1 VPIATYFVLLEI
13 PVELVGEY
21 VNHLWILQV
30 LDKMHARA
38 SGPRVL
44 LTRQPT
50 EGRSRDGG
58 LRLGEMERD
67 CLIAYG
73 ASMLIFERLLL
84 SSDPYQVQVCRKC
97 GLLGYYNY
105 KLKTSYCSMCK
116 NGENMAKMRLPY
128 ACKLLFQELQAMNVV
143 PRLKLTEG

>member
-1 VPIATYFVLLEI
+1 
-13 PVELVGEY
+13 
-21 VNHLWILQV
+21 
-30 LDKMHARA
+30 MHARA

-73 ASMLIFERLLL
+73 ASMLIFERLLI

-97 GLLGYYNY
+97 GLLGYYNH
-105 KLKTSYCSMCK
+105 KLKASYCSMCK
-116 NGENMAKMRLPY
+116 NGENMAKMRMPY

>member
-1 VPIATYFVLLEI
+1 MHSFFFWIWIAQAYWVPIATYFVLLEI

-58 LRLGEMERD
+58 FAILCNFMTMAQYFFLLIISLRLFNIPF
-67 CLIAYG
+67 L
-73 ASMLIFERLLL
+73 
-84 SSDPYQVQVCRKC
+84 
-97 GLLGYYNY
+97 
-105 KLKTSYCSMCK
+105 
-116 NGENMAKMRLPY
+116 
-128 ACKLLFQELQAMNVV
+128 
-143 PRLKLTEG
+143 